1 MKRSGEISTKQ
12 QKLISLLLTERT
24 IDAACQKAK
33 VAPTTYWRWMR
44 EAGFLREYRNA
55 RRGILENTVA
65 KLQSIVFG
73 AIDTLERNLSCENPS
88 VEVRAAS
95 IVLEQSIKGLEMLD
109 LEARVE
115 TLESLLRYKEAH
127 DE

>member
-1 MKRSGEISTKQ
+1 M
-12 QKLISLLLTERT
+12 LTERT

-33 VAPTTYWRWMR
+33 VASTTYWRWMR
-44 EAGFLREYRNA
+44 EAAFLREYRNA